1 MKNCVLVFI
10 AVITGGLFSCKSSP
24 DLDKLSS
31 AFIVSTNR
39 ASTANFSGYT
49 TYHIPDTISFVS
61 NDNDDDTLIVGAPAQ
76 TIVAEI
82 KKNMNARGYTFV
94 SRPAIP
100 DLAMRAVAI
109 KQVNTGVVYP
119 PGWWWGYPGYPG
131 GCWYWGCYPPYYP
144 IYPTVYQYTVGD
156 FILETF
162 DVKNAESNNNLQAIW
177 LVQLSGV
184 LSSTSSTNVQR
195 TVDGIN
201 QAFIQSPYLK
211 K

>member
-1 MKNCVLVFI
+1 
-10 AVITGGLFSCKSSP
+10 
-24 DLDKLSS
+24 
-31 AFIVSTNR
+31 
-39 ASTANFSGYT
+39 
-49 TYHIPDTISFVS
+49 
-61 NDNDDDTLIVGAPAQ
+61 
-76 TIVAEI
+76 
-82 KKNMNARGYTFV
+82 
-94 SRPAIP
+94 
-100 DLAMRAVAI
+100 VAI

-144 IYPTVYQYTVGD
+144 IHPTVYQYTVGD

-162 DVKNAESNNNLQAIW
+162 DVKNVESNNNLQAIW

-184 LSSTSSTNVQR
+184 LSSTQTTNIER

-201 QAFIQSPYLK
+201 QAFIQSPYIK